1 MDIGKATA
9 RRIQDLRVGRGWGYE
24 EMSKRSG
31 LSAEILRE
39 FEITAASATL
49 RQLAD
54 LASALDVT
62 AGCLVPLQHPLEAE
76 WKADA
81 WDILSASAGGFRA
94 KVCVLG
100 KLAEW
105 KLDELIR
112 SYLDLDSNLSEVA
125 WNDADDQPDFR
136 LLWRGKPLTVEC
148 KNVRRDVKKPS
159 RLRVELQK
167 TRNSR
172 DGSNTRSYR
181 RDKFDVLAVCLY
193 NQKAEWRFVFCPT
206 KRLAMRPG
214 SEDLLA
220 IYHDVPDPAS
230 PPWTA
235 RIVEALED
243 ALR

>member
-9 RRIQDLRVGRGWGYE
+9 RQIQDLRMGRGWSYE
-24 EMSKRSG
+24 ELSKRSG
-31 LSAEILRE
+31 LPVDVLRDY
-39 FEITAASATL
+39 EITAAGATL

-54 LASALDVT
+54 LACAFDVT
-62 AGCLVPLQHPLEAE
+62 AGCLVPLQHPLESE
-76 WKADA
+76 WRASA

-105 KLDELIR
+105 KLDELMR
-112 SYLDLDSNLSEVA
+112 SHLELEENLSEVT

-136 LLWRGKPLTVEC
+136 LKWRGRPVTVEC
-148 KNVRRDVKKPS
+148 KNVRRDAKKPD

-193 NQKAEWRFVFCPT
+193 NQKLEWRFVFCPT
-206 KRLAMRPG
+206 KRLATRPE
-214 SEDLLA
+214 SENLLA
-220 IYHDVPDPAS
+220 IYHDVPDPAC

-235 RIVEALED
+235 RIAEALED